1 MIYSVI
7 DSGSNT
13 IRMSVFKVVGK
24 EAISLFSEKE
34 QASLR
39 NYFSNGKLRKK
50 GIKRLIS
57 VLEKFKYIV
66 DNFDDIDAVF
76 PFATATIRDSSNRDE
91 ILKKVKK
98 EVGFDIEILSE
109 DDESRLT
116 FVGASKSIDVSSGI
130 LTDIGGGSSEIVV
143 FKDKE
148 IIESTSLKIG
158 SLSAFED
165 FVGDLIVKDSERKA
179 IDKDVKDKLEDSK
192 IKKKGYD
199 TLCADGG
206 SARATLDLYNEFY
219 NLNSSNAFMKRDK
232 LKDMLDD
239 ILEMNSRNTLD
250 IIISV
255 KADRIHTLLPGMI
268 ILNRIASYFSVDRI
282 NVSRTGVREGYVYER
297 IIREE

>member
-7 DSGSNT
+7 DIGSNT

-192 IKKKGYD
+192 IKKKDYD

-206 SARATLDLYNEFY
+206 SARATLDLYNDFY

-250 IIISV
+250 LIISV
-255 KADRIHTLLPGMI
+255 KADRIHTLLAGMI

>member
-7 DSGSNT
+7 DIGSNT

-24 EAISLFSEKE
+24 EAISLFSEKD

-39 NYFSNGKLRKK
+39 NYLSNGKLRKK

-57 VLEKFKYIV
+57 VLEKFKYIA

-116 FVGASKSIDVSSGI
+116 FVGASKSIDVSSGV

-179 IDKDVKDKLEDSK
+179 IDKDVKDKLEVSK
-192 IKKKGYD
+192 IKKKDYD

-219 NLNSSNAFMKRDK
+219 DLNSSNAFMKRDK

-239 ILEMNSRNTLD
+239 ILGMDSRNTLHKFYNYFKGTIFYLY
-250 IIISV
+250 IIF
-255 KADRIHTLLPGMI
+255 KE
-268 ILNRIASYFSVDRI
+268 VDL
-282 NVSRTGVREGYVYER
+282 
-297 IIREE
+297 

>member
-7 DSGSNT
+7 DIGSNT

-24 EAISLFSEKE
+24 EAISLFSEKD

-39 NYFSNGKLRKK
+39 NYLSNGKLRKK

-57 VLEKFKYIV
+57 VLEKFKYIA
-66 DNFDDIDAVF
+66 DNFDDIDTVF
-76 PFATATIRDSSNRDE
+76 PFATVTIRDSSNRDE

-116 FVGASKSIDVSSGI
+116 FVGASKSIDVSSGV

-179 IDKDVKDKLEDSK
+179 IDKDVKDKLEVSK
-192 IKKKGYD
+192 IKKKDYD

-219 NLNSSNAFMKRDK
+219 DLNSSNAFMKRDK

-239 ILEMNSRNTLD
+239 ILGMDSRNTLHKFYNYFKETIFYLY
-250 IIISV
+250 IIF
-255 KADRIHTLLPGMI
+255 KE
-268 ILNRIASYFSVDRI
+268 VDL
-282 NVSRTGVREGYVYER
+282 
-297 IIREE
+297 